1 MSAPTPSNR
10 LREEQI
16 FLVIAVV
23 VGVYAG
29 LSVAVFRV
37 SIDWFRLWALG
48 SSLMPRFPR
57 IVLVPPAVGLLI
69 GILVTRF
76 FPAARGSGVNQTK
89 SALYVDDGYIPFR
102 TVVGKFLTSALAIG
116 SGQSLGAED
125 PSLQIGAG
133 LASALGRALKLS
145 RGRLRFIAPVGA
157 AAGLAAAF
165 NSPIT
170 AVLFV
175 IEEVIGRWTAGVLGA
190 VVLAAVSSVVT
201 EQWFLGDQPLF
212 RVPPYHL
219 EHSSE
224 LVAYAA
230 LGLIGGAVSLVF
242 VKLVRALRPRLRD
255 LPPWSRYL
263 QPAAAGLLIG
273 IVGLGLP
280 QVLGA
285 GYESIDQAMHD
296 QFGWRL
302 LVALCVFK
310 LLATTA
316 SFVTGTPGGLFAPTL
331 FMGAMLGGAVCAIE
345 RLVAPGVTGP
355 IGAYALVG
363 MGTMFAGIMRAPM
376 TSVFMIV
383 EVSGNYS
390 IILPVM
396 ISNTIAYLVS
406 RQFQKVGLFDFLA
419 QQDGTNLP
427 SMEEEREVEVQS
439 VEDAMRVAGG
449 VVLIGGESVA
459 RNLGRIAQEPGDY
472 FLAAIGMH
480 SWGTVSRADLVGLQA
495 VGLGETAL
503 ASHVTAIAQPYLHPD
518 QSIDVAMRALHQH
531 QLVPV
536 VHRADPARL
545 VGTLALEDVVR
556 LYRGNAGTAPSS
568 RDGLTPAPVVPASTT
583 VQQTGAR

>member
-1 MSAPTPSNR
+1 MSSPSPSSR

-37 SIDWFRLWALG
+37 SIEWFRLWALG
-48 SSLMPRFPR
+48 TSLMPRFPR

-69 GILVTRF
+69 GVLVTRF

-133 LASALGRALKLS
+133 LASALGRGLKLS

-224 LVAYAA
+224 LLAYAA

-242 VKLVRALRPRLRD
+242 VKLVQALRPRLRQ
-255 LPPWSRYL
+255 LPAWSRYV

-273 IVGLGLP
+273 IIGLGLP

-296 QFGWRL
+296 QFGWRVL
-302 LVALCVFK
+302 AALCVFK
-310 LLATTA
+310 LVATAA

-331 FMGAMLGGAVCAIE
+331 FMGAMLGGTVCAIE

-406 RQFQKVGLFDFLA
+406 RQFQRVGLFDLLA
-419 QQDGTNLP
+419 QQDGTKLP
-427 SMEEEREVEVQS
+427 SMEEEREIELQL
-439 VEDAMRVAGG
+439 VEDAMRVTGG

-459 RNLGRIAQEPGDY
+459 RNLGRVAQEPGDH
-472 FLAAIGMH
+472 FLVAIGMH
-480 SWGTVSRADLVGLQA
+480 SWGAVSRADLVALQA
-495 VGLGETAL
+495 VGLGETPL
-503 ASHVTAIAQPYLHPD
+503 ASHVTAIAEPYLHPD
-518 QSIDVAMRALHQH
+518 QSIDVALRALHQH

-545 VGTLALEDVVR
+545 VGSLALEDVVR
-556 LYRGNAGTAPSS
+556 LYRGNAETASS
-568 RDGLTPAPVVPASTT
+568 SSDRLTPGSVVQASTT